1 MTPLEAGKETTMQV
15 DLSGQVAVVT
25 GGARGIGRAIVQAL
39 AENGAR
45 VVIVDRDAAAG
56 EEAAR
61 EVAAGAGSCLA
72 LAGDVTDAGRME
84 RVAAEVVARCGGI
97 QILVNNA
104 GINTSRDRV
113 PVHEYGLDDWQRIL
127 DVDLN
132 GVFVTSRAVVP
143 AMLKGNVG
151 RIVNISSVAGLV
163 PLRLQSAYV
172 AAKAGVV
179 NLTRSMALELG
190 PQGILVNAVAPGST
204 LTRGTEALFYGPD
217 GAYTEKAASLLA
229 HIPLGRPG
237 TPAEIAHAVLFLVAP
252 EASYINGAVLV
263 VDGGWSAGYLRDW

>member
-1 MTPLEAGKETTMQV
+1 MKVELE
-15 DLSGQVAVVT
+15 GQVAVVT
-25 GGARGIGRAIVQAL
+25 GGAHGIGRAIVQTL

-45 VVIVDRDAAAG
+45 VVIVDQDAAGA
-56 EEAAR
+56 EQAAR
-61 EVAAGAGSCLA
+61 EVIEAGGACLA
-72 LAGDVTDAGRME
+72 LAGDVTEPDQME
-84 RVAAEVVARCGGI
+84 RVARQVAERLGGVR
-97 QILVNNA
+97 ILVNNA
-104 GINTSRDRV
+104 GINTRRDRV
-113 PVHEYGLDDWQRIL
+113 PVHEYDLDDWQRIL
-127 DVDLN
+127 EVDLS
-132 GVFVTSRAVVP
+132 GVFVTSRALIP
-143 AMLKGNVG
+143 AMLQGQGG

-217 GAYTEKAASLLA
+217 GTYNEKAASLLA

-237 TPAEIAHAVLFLVAP
+237 TPAEIANAVLFLVAP
-252 EASYINGAVLV
+252 ESSYVNGAVLV
-263 VDGGWSAGYLRDW
+263 VDGGWSAGYLREW